1 MAKPTEQELL
11 DEKLQWA
18 QTEFMCRF
26 NAEEAKYLLV
36 ALAYLISGGDRL
48 QSVWYLLGHNGP
60 ETRRRNPTST
70 NKHRQSVDLG
80 EIMDQTWTLQK
91 IKPAEP
97 QSRASWGQRA
107 ACCAFFSARL
117 TSTGRTQGRSRHLA
131 RHERA
136 SFPFPARAGC
146 CSTSIHAPGRRPSFV
161 PTP

>member
-1 MAKPTEQELL
+1 MGTNRIHVSIQCRRSQIPTGSPGLPH
-11 DEKLQWA
+11 QWRRQA
-18 QTEFMCRF
+18 SIS
-26 NAEEAKYLLV
+26 LV
-36 ALAYLISGGDRL
+36 PTGPSLR
-48 QSVWYLLGHNGP
+48 HNGP
-60 ETRRRNPTST
+60 ETRRRIPTST

-131 RHERA
+131 PHERA